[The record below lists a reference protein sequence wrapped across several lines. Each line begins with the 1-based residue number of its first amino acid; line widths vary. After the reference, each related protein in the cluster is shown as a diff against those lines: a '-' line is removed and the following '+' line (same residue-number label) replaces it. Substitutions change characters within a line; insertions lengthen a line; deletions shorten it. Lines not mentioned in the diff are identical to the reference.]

1 MSIKTKIAL
10 VTGGSRG
17 LGREM
22 ALNIAKKGLNVIIT
36 YNNRKDAADEVVTEI
51 GLLGQ
56 KASAL
61 QLNTGVVASFD
72 DFYSQVK
79 ELLKSEFGS
88 EKFDYLINNAGI
100 ALAKPITETT
110 EEDFDSLVNIHYK
123 GVYFLTQKALPLL
136 NDNGGIVNISTG
148 LTRFSYPGVSVYASA
163 KAAVEVLTRY
173 MAKELGSRG
182 INVNVIAPGPVV
194 TEFGGGGMEEN
205 EQMQAYMKSITAIP
219 RIAYPKDIA
228 PVVAFLC
235 TDEAKWINAQ
245 RIEVSGGMNL

>member
-1 MSIKTKIAL
+1 MSTNTKIAL

-36 YNNRKDAADEVVTEI
+36 YNSRKDAADAVISEI
-51 GLLGQ
+51 EQLGQ
-56 KASAL
+56 KAAAL
-61 QLNTGVVASFD
+61 RLNTGLIALFD
-72 DFYSQVK
+72 DFFSRVQD
-79 ELLKSEFGS
+79 LLEDKFAA

-100 ALAKPITETT
+100 ALQSPFAETT
-110 EEDFDSLVNIHYK
+110 EEAFDELINIHYK
-123 GVYFLTQKALPLL
+123 GVYFLTQKALPFL

-163 KAAVEVLTRY
+163 KAAVEVATRY
-173 MAKELGSRG
+173 MAKELGNRG
-182 INVNVIAPGPVV
+182 INVNVVAPGPVV
-194 TEFGGGGMEEN
+194 TDFGGGGMEDN
-205 EQMQAYMKSITAIP
+205 EQMQEYMKSITAIP
-219 RIAYPKDIA
+219 RIAYPKDIG